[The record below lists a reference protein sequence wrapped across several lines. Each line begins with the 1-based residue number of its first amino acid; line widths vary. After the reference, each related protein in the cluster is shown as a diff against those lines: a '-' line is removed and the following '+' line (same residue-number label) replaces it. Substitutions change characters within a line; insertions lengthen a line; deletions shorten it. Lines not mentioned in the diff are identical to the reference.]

1 MTEQNVIA
9 ATLNAENAIARVL
22 ASPASSDW
30 LKAALRTALERDAV
44 NAAHDADTLAR
55 LLRDRLA
62 GLMNGWTPI

>member
-22 ASPASSDW
+22 ASPACSDW

-44 NAAHDADTLAR
+44 DALNDAETLAR

>member
-30 LKAALRTALERDAV
+30 LKYALRTALERDAV
-44 NAAHDADTLAR
+44 DALNDTETLAR

-62 GLMNGWTPI
+62 AALDGWTSV